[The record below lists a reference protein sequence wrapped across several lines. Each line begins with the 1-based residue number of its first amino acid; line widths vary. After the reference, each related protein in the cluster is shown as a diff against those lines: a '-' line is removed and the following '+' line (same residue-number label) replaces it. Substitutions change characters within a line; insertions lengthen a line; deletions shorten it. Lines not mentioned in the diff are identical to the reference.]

1 MVFFCGGGGGLSNS
15 VLKLWVF
22 EKNAKG
28 VIVQMGTECE
38 HERIGAILKPMQK
51 YVLTFGILD
60 PLIIYQVLLSYLD

>member
-1 MVFFCGGGGGLSNS
+1 MVFFLGGGGLSNS

-38 HERIGAILKPMQK
+38 HERISAMLKPMQK

>member
-1 MVFFCGGGGGLSNS
+1 
-15 VLKLWVF
+15 
-22 EKNAKG
+22 
-28 VIVQMGTECE
+28 MGTECE